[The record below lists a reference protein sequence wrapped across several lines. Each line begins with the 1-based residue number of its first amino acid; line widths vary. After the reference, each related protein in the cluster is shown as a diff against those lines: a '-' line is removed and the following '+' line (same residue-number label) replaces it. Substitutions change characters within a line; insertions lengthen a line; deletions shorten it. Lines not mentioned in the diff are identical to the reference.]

1 MEEKDAKEET
11 AKEEQLKSQWQLQK
25 ENWYDRV
32 PLNQKQLDIIIGVC
46 LVLLV
51 LTFVLI
57 YLDARIFSTCLD
69 DNQAP
74 RFSIGRARGFR

>member
-1 MEEKDAKEET
+1 MEEKDLKEET

-25 ENWYDRV
+25 ENWYDRI

-46 LVLLV
+46 LVLLA

-57 YLDARIFSTCLD
+57 YLDAKDIFHL
-69 DNQAP
+69 
-74 RFSIGRARGFR
+74 FGR

>member
-1 MEEKDAKEET
+1 MEEKDIKEET

-46 LVLLV
+46 IVLLA

-57 YLDARIFSTCLD
+57 YLDAKDIFHL
-69 DNQAP
+69 
-74 RFSIGRARGFR
+74 FGR

>member
-1 MEEKDAKEET
+1 MEEKDPKEET
-11 AKEEQLKSQWQLQK
+11 AKEERLKSQWQLQK

-57 YLDARIFSTCLD
+57 YLDAKDIFHL
-69 DNQAP
+69 
-74 RFSIGRARGFR
+74 FGR

>member
-57 YLDARIFSTCLD
+57 YLDAKDIFHL
-69 DNQAP
+69 
-74 RFSIGRARGFR
+74 FGG

>member
-1 MEEKDAKEET
+1 MEEKDLKEET
-11 AKEEQLKSQWQLQK
+11 VKEEQLKSQWQLQK

-46 LVLLV
+46 LVLLA

-57 YLDARIFSTCLD
+57 YLDAKDIFHL
-69 DNQAP
+69 
-74 RFSIGRARGFR
+74 FGR

>member
-57 YLDARIFSTCLD
+57 YLDAKDIFHL
-69 DNQAP
+69 
-74 RFSIGRARGFR
+74 FGR

>member
-1 MEEKDAKEET
+1 MEEKDLKEET
-11 AKEEQLKSQWQLQK
+11 AKEEQLKTQWQLQK

-46 LVLLV
+46 LVLLA

-57 YLDARIFSTCLD
+57 YLDAKDIFHL
-69 DNQAP
+69 
-74 RFSIGRARGFR
+74 FG

>member
-1 MEEKDAKEET
+1 MEEKDPKEET
-11 AKEEQLKSQWQLQK
+11 AKEERLKSQWQLQK

-57 YLDARIFSTCLD
+57 YLDAKDIFHL
-69 DNQAP
+69 
-74 RFSIGRARGFR
+74 FG

>member
-1 MEEKDAKEET
+1 MEEKDPKEET
-11 AKEEQLKSQWQLQK
+11 AKEERLKSQWQLQK

-57 YLDARIFSTCLD
+57 YLDVKDIFHL
-69 DNQAP
+69 
-74 RFSIGRARGFR
+74 FG

>member
-1 MEEKDAKEET
+1 MEEKDHKEET

-57 YLDARIFSTCLD
+57 YLDAKDIFHL
-69 DNQAP
+69 
-74 RFSIGRARGFR
+74 FGR

>member
-1 MEEKDAKEET
+1 MEEKDPKEET
-11 AKEEQLKSQWQLQK
+11 VKEEQPKSQWQLQK

-57 YLDARIFSTCLD
+57 YLDAQDIFHL
-69 DNQAP
+69 
-74 RFSIGRARGFR
+74 FGR

>member
-1 MEEKDAKEET
+1 MEEKDPKEET
-11 AKEEQLKSQWQLQK
+11 AKEERLKSQWQLQK

-57 YLDARIFSTCLD
+57 YLDAKDIFHL
-69 DNQAP
+69 
-74 RFSIGRARGFR
+74 FGG

>member
-1 MEEKDAKEET
+1 MEEKDLKEET

-57 YLDARIFSTCLD
+57 YLDAKDIFHL
-69 DNQAP
+69 
-74 RFSIGRARGFR
+74 FG

>member
-1 MEEKDAKEET
+1 MEEKDLKEET

-57 YLDARIFSTCLD
+57 YLDAKDIFHL
-69 DNQAP
+69 
-74 RFSIGRARGFR
+74 FGR

>member
-1 MEEKDAKEET
+1 MEEKDPKEER

-57 YLDARIFSTCLD
+57 YLDAQDIFHL
-69 DNQAP
+69 
-74 RFSIGRARGFR
+74 FGR

>member
-1 MEEKDAKEET
+1 MEEKDIKEEKS
-11 AKEEQLKSQWQLQK
+11 KEEQLKSQWQLQK

-46 LVLLV
+46 LVLLA

-57 YLDARIFSTCLD
+57 YLDAKDIFHL
-69 DNQAP
+69 
-74 RFSIGRARGFR
+74 FGR

>member
-1 MEEKDAKEET
+1 MEEKDLKEET

-25 ENWYDRV
+25 ENWYERI

-57 YLDARIFSTCLD
+57 YLDAKDIFHL
-69 DNQAP
+69 
-74 RFSIGRARGFR
+74 FGR

>member
-1 MEEKDAKEET
+1 MEEKDIKEEK

-57 YLDARIFSTCLD
+57 YLDAKDIFHL
-69 DNQAP
+69 
-74 RFSIGRARGFR
+74 FGK

>member
-1 MEEKDAKEET
+1 MEEKDLKEET

-57 YLDARIFSTCLD
+57 YLDAKDIFRL
-69 DNQAP
+69 
-74 RFSIGRARGFR
+74 FG

>member
-1 MEEKDAKEET
+1 MEEKDIKEEK

-25 ENWYDRV
+25 ENWYDRI

-46 LVLLV
+46 LVLLA

-57 YLDARIFSTCLD
+57 YLDAKDIFHL
-69 DNQAP
+69 
-74 RFSIGRARGFR
+74 FGR

>member
-1 MEEKDAKEET
+1 MEEKDLQEET

-57 YLDARIFSTCLD
+57 YLDAKDIFHL
-69 DNQAP
+69 
-74 RFSIGRARGFR
+74 FGR

>member
-1 MEEKDAKEET
+1 MEEKDLKEET
-11 AKEEQLKSQWQLQK
+11 AKEEQLKSQWQLQE

-46 LVLLV
+46 LVLLA

-57 YLDARIFSTCLD
+57 YLDAKDIFHL
-69 DNQAP
+69 
-74 RFSIGRARGFR
+74 FG

>member
-1 MEEKDAKEET
+1 MEEKDLKEET
-11 AKEEQLKSQWQLQK
+11 AKEEQLKPQWQLQK

-46 LVLLV
+46 LVLLA

-57 YLDARIFSTCLD
+57 YLDAKDIFHL
-69 DNQAP
+69 
-74 RFSIGRARGFR
+74 FGR

>member
-1 MEEKDAKEET
+1 MEEKDIKEEK
-11 AKEEQLKSQWQLQK
+11 AKEEQLKSQWQLQ
-25 ENWYDRV
+25 NWYDRV

-57 YLDARIFSTCLD
+57 YLDAKDIFHL
-69 DNQAP
+69 
-74 RFSIGRARGFR
+74 FGR

>member
-1 MEEKDAKEET
+1 MEEKDIKEET

-25 ENWYDRV
+25 ENWYDRI

-46 LVLLV
+46 LVLLA

-57 YLDARIFSTCLD
+57 YLDAKDIFHL
-69 DNQAP
+69 
-74 RFSIGRARGFR
+74 FGR

>member
-1 MEEKDAKEET
+1 MEEKDPKQET
-11 AKEEQLKSQWQLQK
+11 AQDEQLKSQWQLQK

-57 YLDARIFSTCLD
+57 YLDAKDIFHL
-69 DNQAP
+69 
-74 RFSIGRARGFR
+74 FGH

>member
-1 MEEKDAKEET
+1 MEEKDIKEET

-46 LVLLV
+46 LALLA

-57 YLDARIFSTCLD
+57 YLDAKDIFHL
-69 DNQAP
+69 
-74 RFSIGRARGFR
+74 FGR

>member
-1 MEEKDAKEET
+1 MEEKDLKEET

-51 LTFVLI
+51 LTFVPI
-57 YLDARIFSTCLD
+57 YLDAKDIFHL
-69 DNQAP
+69 
-74 RFSIGRARGFR
+74 FG

>member
-1 MEEKDAKEET
+1 MEEKDSKEEM

-25 ENWYDRV
+25 ENWYDQV

-57 YLDARIFSTCLD
+57 YLDAKDIFHL
-69 DNQAP
+69 
-74 RFSIGRARGFR
+74 FGR

>member
-1 MEEKDAKEET
+1 MDEKDLKKET

-57 YLDARIFSTCLD
+57 YLDAKDIFHL
-69 DNQAP
+69 
-74 RFSIGRARGFR
+74 FG

>member
-1 MEEKDAKEET
+1 MEENANTPEKREET
-11 AKEEQLKSQWQLQK
+11 AKPNWQQQK

-32 PLNQKQLDIIIGVC
+32 PLNVRQLDKIIGTC

-57 YLDARIFSTCLD
+57 YLDAKDIFHL
-69 DNQAP
+69 
-74 RFSIGRARGFR
+74 FG

>member
-57 YLDARIFSTCLD
+57 YLDAKDIFHL
-69 DNQAP
+69 
-74 RFSIGRARGFR
+74 FG

>member
-1 MEEKDAKEET
+1 MEEKDPKEET
-11 AKEEQLKSQWQLQK
+11 AKEEQPKSQWQLQK

-46 LVLLV
+46 LVLLA

-57 YLDARIFSTCLD
+57 YLDAKDIFHL
-69 DNQAP
+69 
-74 RFSIGRARGFR
+74 FGR